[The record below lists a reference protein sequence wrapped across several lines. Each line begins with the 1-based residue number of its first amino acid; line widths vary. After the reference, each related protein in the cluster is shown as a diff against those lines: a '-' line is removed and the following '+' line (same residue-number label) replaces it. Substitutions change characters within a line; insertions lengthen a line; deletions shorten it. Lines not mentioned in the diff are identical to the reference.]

1 MADKVIKVAVA
12 GNPNTGKTT
21 LINALAG
28 TNLHVGNWPGVT
40 VEKKEAIIEY
50 KGYKIHLVDLPGT
63 YSLSND
69 VAEEKIAIDFLVK
82 EKPDLVIDVV
92 DATNLERNL
101 YLTIQL
107 LEIDLPLV
115 IALNMWDEAQEKGIH
130 IDTKKL
136 ERLLCCRVIPT
147 TAIKGE
153 GVSEILDAVIQ
164 IYQNKEKFH
173 CSLHLEDQLED
184 ELRKLKE
191 CIKNIQ
197 PLLFDVYPER
207 FLLLS
212 LVEGN
217 TFFIDL
223 AVDSRILKQAKTIR
237 EKLEKLYHRDISTLL
252 VEERYSIIIS
262 IYEQCV
268 KKTTKE
274 KFDLT
279 LFLDKIFLH
288 KVLGFPIFFF
298 FMWLLFKFTFELS
311 APYVD
316 WLDSSLSDVVA
327 PIVYHFLT
335 DIGTSPWLRSLIT
348 EGIIGGVGFVLVFV
362 PVLFFLYIFMAIL
375 EGSGYMARAAF
386 LMDRVMA
393 VFGLS
398 GKSFI
403 PMLIGFGCNVPAVY
417 ATRTLENPKEKIL
430 TTLMIPFMSC
440 GARLTVYAFFVT
452 IFFTEYQTAVI
463 LFLYILGIVVAA
475 VVAVLLQK
483 LVFKAEAIPFIL
495 ELPPYRFPT
504 FRFIIRNAWI
514 KTKAFLYEA
523 GTFILATSIV
533 IWFLLHLPIG
543 VKKPED
549 SLFGKIS
556 HTIAPVFYPLG
567 FGNWEAAGSLISGF
581 VAKEVVLS
589 TMGNIYSGE
598 IVEEKPEEVKLSEG
612 LLKIGKGFVDAN
624 LEMGKNFLS
633 IFGLYKVEFEEEE
646 EDSSLIKAVR
656 DAFTPLTA
664 ISFLVF
670 LLLYTPCMA
679 TVFAIKQELNSWK
692 WTGVSILISFT
703 SAWIMAFIVFNV
715 GKMIAGG

>member
-28 TNLHVGNWPGVT
+28 THLHVGNWPGVT
-40 VEKKEAIIEY
+40 VEKKEAIIDY
-50 KGYKIHLVDLPGT
+50 KGYKIHLIDLPGT

-107 LEIDLPLV
+107 AELDLPLV
-115 IALNMWDEAQEKGIH
+115 IALNMWDEAQEKGIR
-130 IDTKKL
+130 IDTEKL
-136 ERLLCCRVIPT
+136 EKLLCSKVVTT

-153 GVSEILDAVIQ
+153 GIPEILEGIIEV
-164 IYQNKEKFH
+164 YKNKDRFK
-173 CSLHLEDQLED
+173 CYLHLEDQLEE
-184 ELRKLKE
+184 ELRILKE
-191 CIKNIQ
+191 CIKTIQ
-197 PLLFDVYPER
+197 PLLLDIYPER

-212 LVEGN
+212 LIEGN

-223 AVDSRILKQAKTIR
+223 PIDSRILSQAESIR
-237 EKLEKLYHRDISTLL
+237 KKLEKLYHRDISTLL

-268 KKTTKE
+268 KKSSEE

-288 KVLGFPIFFF
+288 RILGFPIFFF

-316 WLDSSLSDVVA
+316 WLDTSLSEVVA
-327 PIVYHFLT
+327 PLVYHFLA

-430 TTLMIPFMSC
+430 TALMIPFMSC

-463 LFLYILGIVVAA
+463 LFLYILGIIVAA
-475 VVAVLLQK
+475 VVAVLMQK
-483 LVFKAEAIPFIL
+483 FVFKSESIPFIL

-504 FRFIIRNAWI
+504 FRFILRNAWI

-523 GTFILATSIV
+523 GTFILATSII
-533 IWFLLHLPIG
+533 IWFLLHFPIG

-556 HTIAPVFYPLG
+556 QSIAPVFYPLG

-598 IVEEKPEEVKLSEG
+598 IVEEQPEKLSAVEG
-612 LLKIGKGFVDAN
+612 LKQIGSGFITAN
-624 LEMGKNFLS
+624 IDVAKNFLS
-633 IFGLYKVEFEEEE
+633 IFGLFHTEDEEEE
-646 EDSSLIKAVR
+646 EDSSLMKAVR
-656 DAFTPLTA
+656 DSFTPLTA
-664 ISFLVF
+664 LSFLVF

-679 TVFAIKQELNSWK
+679 TVFAIRQELNSWK
-692 WTGVSILISFT
+692 WTGVSILISFI
-703 SAWIMAFIVFNV
+703 SAWIVAFIVYNI
-715 GKMIAGG
+715 GKIFLGG

>member
-1 MADKVIKVAVA
+1 MESKVIKVAVA

-40 VEKKEAIIEY
+40 VEKKEAFIEY
-50 KGYKIHLVDLPGT
+50 EGYKIHLVDLPGT

-107 LEIDLPLV
+107 LELDIPLI
-115 IALNMWDEAQEKGIH
+115 IALNMWDEAEEKGIS
-130 IDTKKL
+130 IDYKKL
-136 ERLLCCRVIPT
+136 EKLLCCKVIPT
-147 TAIKGE
+147 TAVKGE
-153 GVSEILDAVIQ
+153 GIEKLLKAVVEI
-164 IYQNKEKFH
+164 YKEKEKFH
-173 CSLHLEDQLED
+173 CTLHLEDQLEE
-184 ELRKLKE
+184 ELRNLKDMV
-191 CIKNIQ
+191 KKIQ
-197 PLLFDVYPER
+197 PLLLDIYPER

-212 LVEGN
+212 LIEGN

-223 AVDSRILKQAKTIR
+223 AVDSRILEKAKKIR
-237 EKLEKLYHRDISTLL
+237 EKLEKLYHRDISTLF

-268 KKTTKE
+268 KKSADE
-274 KFDLT
+274 NFDLT

-298 FMWLLFKFTFELS
+298 FMWILFKFTFELS

-316 WLDSSLSDVVA
+316 WLDSSLSEVIT

-335 DIGTSPWLRSLIT
+335 DVGTSPWLRSLIT

-362 PVLFFLYIFMAIL
+362 PVLFFLYVFMAIL

-452 IFFTEYQTAVI
+452 IFFTQYKTVVI
-463 LFLYILGIVVAA
+463 LFLYILGVFVA
-475 VVAVLLQK
+475 VVIAFIFQK
-483 LVFKAEAIPFIL
+483 FVFKSEAIPFIL

-504 FRFIIRNAWI
+504 IRFILRNAWI

-523 GTFILATSIV
+523 GTFILATSII
-533 IWFLLHLPIG
+533 IWFLLHFP
-543 VKKPED
+543 VNAKKPEE

-556 HTIAPVFYPLG
+556 YTIAPIFEPLG
-567 FGNWEAAGSLISGF
+567 FGEWEAAGSLMSGF

-598 IVEEKPEEVKLSEG
+598 IVEETPENITLTEG
-612 LLKIGKGFVDAN
+612 IKQIITEFITANIDAA
-624 LEMGKNFLS
+624 KNFLS
-633 IFGLYKVEFEEEE
+633 IFGIYQPEPEGEE

-656 DAFTPLTA
+656 DAFSPLTA
-664 ISFLVF
+664 LSFLVF

-679 TVFAIKQELNSWK
+679 TVFAIRQELSSWK
-692 WTGVSILISFT
+692 WTGVSVLISFT
-703 SAWIMAFIVFNV
+703 SAWIVSFIVYNV
-715 GKMIAGG
+715 GKLIIGG